1 MKMREIFGAML
12 LVLALLRPTFAAET
26 NAPALLDAR
35 AVMKHLK
42 NEQAA
47 LFQRALK
54 EIEQD
59 AEAKDGPSEETIPNA
74 PRGSRHLESVQ

>member
-1 MKMREIFGAML
+1 MCFLFTITSI
-12 LVLALLRPTFAAET
+12 VI
-26 NAPALLDAR
+26 ALLDAR